1 MASFFIGSPLRMDM
15 SNAKRPLRVE
25 VGRAAPPLDERS
37 RDSLRRTVSEL
48 EQAVVTVVERC
59 LRVQPRETVLV
70 VADPDSTAIG
80 EALLDAARAA
90 GGDAVL
96 TILPPDPSRGT
107 EPPAPV
113 AAAFAAADVFVA
125 PCLPSLSHT
134 SARKRACEAGHRG
147 ATLPGVTADMLAR
160 LMSTDFDALA
170 TRCRAVAQLLGDAD
184 EAHLT
189 CPRGTDL
196 RLDLGGRPGISD
208 EGDLGAPGAF
218 GNLPCGEGFASPA
231 GGEGIIATSA
241 LAGVGLTDEPVM
253 LTVRDGRL
261 AGADG
266 AGDASRRFLETLDA
280 HGPLGRNL
288 AEIGVGTN
296 DRATVTGNILED
308 EKILGTTHIAFGA
321 SAGIGGT
328 VTVPVHLDVVVF
340 DPSLRIGDTQVL
352 DGGRWLLDG

>member
-1 MASFFIGSPLRMDM
+1 
-15 SNAKRPLRVE
+15 
-25 VGRAAPPLDERS
+25 
-37 RDSLRRTVSEL
+37 VSEL

-59 LRVQPRETVLV
+59 LRVQAGETVLV

-80 EALLDAARAA
+80 AALLAAARAA

-96 TILPPDPSRGT
+96 TILPPNPDRGT

-113 AAAFAAADVFVA
+113 AAAFAAADVFIA

-134 SARKRACEAGHRG
+134 SARKRACELGHRG

-170 TRCRAVAQLLGDAD
+170 ARCRAVAALLTGAD
-184 EAHLT
+184 EAQVT

-196 RLDLGGRPGISD
+196 HLALRGRDGISD
-208 EGDLGAPGAF
+208 EGELGAPGAF

-231 GGEGIIATSA
+231 GGEGTVATSA
-241 LAGVGLTDEPVM
+241 LADVGLTDEPVL
-253 LTVRDGRL
+253 LTVRDGAL
-261 AGADG
+261 VGADG
-266 AGDASRRFLETLDA
+266 AGDAAQRFLDALDA

-288 AEIGVGTN
+288 AELGVGTN
-296 DRATVTGNILED
+296 DRATFTGNILED

-328 VTVPVHLDVVVF
+328 VTVPVHLDVVVLE
-340 DPSLRIGDTQVL
+340 PSLRIGDTLVL
-352 DGGRWLLDG
+352 DGGRWLL